1 MTNINKQTAPKE
13 TTEKYDKMQAQM
25 RLMGALNDG
34 RRSGAEEDWIFSEDV
49 RTHFRTR
56 VNTK

>member
-25 RLMGALNDG
+25 HLMNALNDG
-34 RRSGAEEDWIFSEDV
+34 RKSGEKEGWISSENV
-49 RTHFRTR
+49 RTHFRAR
-56 VNTK
+56 VN